1 MYALFFVYAN
11 VLSIKNKF
19 FFAFFAILPKINILV
34 MRKIL
39 QFFLY
44 NILWQ
49 GRRAKKWTTDS
60 CQLSIF
66 IIDYH
71 LRLHVHAAVH
81 LEYLAR
87 DVG

>member
-1 MYALFFVYAN
+1 MYALFFVCAN

-19 FFAFFAILPKINILV
+19 FFAFFAILPKINILEMKKMQNYFV
-34 MRKIL
+34 
-39 QFFLY
+39 LY
-44 NILWQ
+44 VWA
-49 GRRAKKWTTDS
+49 RSACKKNG
-60 CQLSIF
+60 QLMLINCPSF
-66 IIDYH
+66 IIK